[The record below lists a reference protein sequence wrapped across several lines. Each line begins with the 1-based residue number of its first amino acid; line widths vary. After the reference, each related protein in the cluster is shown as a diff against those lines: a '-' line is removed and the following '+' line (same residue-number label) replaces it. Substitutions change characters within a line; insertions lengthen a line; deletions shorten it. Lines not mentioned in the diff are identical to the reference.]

1 MLTKKTFL
9 CQSVLSALGSIKYA
23 KKGAY
28 LGVEWQNLIWQP
40 ASEGS
45 LALGFNFTKNNCF
58 STCCKS
64 GAITELKWFSPLSF
78 NEVITK
84 VALFYE
90 DKEIAQLIVWVEGG
104 CGGVV
109 CTEVVSLLYFETWP
123 LKALSSTPLGKPR
136 NWFWTDFNYPHNFA
150 FCKKEHRGSISSCT
164 YSLEVLILFSV
175 TWHMARDIRV
185 FTFFIA
191 R

>member
-1 MLTKKTFL
+1 MLTKKIFL
-9 CQSVLSALGSIKYA
+9 CQSDLSALGSIKYA

-45 LALGFNFTKNNCF
+45 SAALGSNFTKNNCF

-90 DKEIAQLIVWVEGG
+90 DKEIAQLIVWVEEGG
-104 CGGVV
+104 SAVV
-109 CTEVVSLLYFETWP
+109 WCAQKWCHYYILRLDP

-150 FCKKEHRGSISSCT
+150 FCKKEHRQHII
-164 YSLEVLILFSV
+164 V
-175 TWHMARDIRV
+175 HMLGGGAHPL
-185 FTFFIA
+185 
-191 R
+191 